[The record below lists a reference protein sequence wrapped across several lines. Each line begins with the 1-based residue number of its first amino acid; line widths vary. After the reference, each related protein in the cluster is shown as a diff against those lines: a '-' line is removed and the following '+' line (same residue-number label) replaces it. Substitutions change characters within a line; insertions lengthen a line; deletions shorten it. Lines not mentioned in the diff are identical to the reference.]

1 MCTDRKAGR
10 EGSKNRQRDRD
21 TNCRTN
27 NGGQVTGNRTE
38 QSVDLTYPMS
48 AVHLQRK
55 LLVTSSLLVVLGQAL
70 QL

>member
-21 TNCRTN
+21 KNCRTN

-48 AVHLQRK
+48 AVTCK
-55 LLVTSSLLVVLGQAL
+55 GSF
-70 QL
+70 